1 MDAEYSWFLFLTNV
15 SDGKGKEDLI
25 SYYILQVHLSWYR
38 VPGRETCPV
47 IRVKNSR
54 AVEIGD
60 KMRIAVI
67 DGQGGGIGR
76 LITEQIRKHLP
87 TNTEIIAF
95 GTNVIATSLMLK
107 AGANE
112 GATGENAVIQ
122 NVDDVDVIVGPLGI
136 ILAHS
141 MRGELTANM
150 AEAIA
155 KSKAHKI
162 LLPLTLSRVEVIG
175 VQVEPL
181 PHQVEKMINRL
192 KEMMEVKTDV

>member
-1 MDAEYSWFLFLTNV
+1 
-15 SDGKGKEDLI
+15 
-25 SYYILQVHLSWYR
+25 
-38 VPGRETCPV
+38 
-47 IRVKNSR
+47 
-54 AVEIGD
+54 
-60 KMRIAVI
+60 MRIAVI

-87 TNTEIIAF
+87 TKTEILAF

-122 NVDDVDVIVGPLGI
+122 NVDEVDVIVGPLGI

-141 MRGELTANM
+141 MRGELTAKM

-181 PHQVEKMINRL
+181 PHQVEKMVIRL

>member
-1 MDAEYSWFLFLTNV
+1 
-15 SDGKGKEDLI
+15 
-25 SYYILQVHLSWYR
+25 
-38 VPGRETCPV
+38 
-47 IRVKNSR
+47 
-54 AVEIGD
+54 
-60 KMRIAVI
+60 MRIAVI

-76 LITEQIRKHLP
+76 LITEQLRKNLP
-87 TNTEIIAF
+87 TKTEIIAF
-95 GTNVIATSLMLK
+95 GTNSIATSLMLK

-122 NVDDVDVIVGPLGI
+122 NVDDMDFIVGTLGI

-141 MRGELTANM
+141 MRGELTAKM

-162 LLPLTLSRVEVIG
+162 LLPLTLSQVEVIG
-175 VQVEPL
+175 VEAGPL
-181 PHQVEKMINRL
+181 PHQVEKMIIRL